1 MTRFFPVFKHVNIP
15 NLVTSLAVV
24 LALACQAIIM
34 KGHIETALT
43 LFMFVLLLNR
53 IDGVLARKL
62 NQVSPFGKELG
73 SLSELLNFVITPI
86 VLSWFMGFDGGYS
99 LLFFSLF
106 LLAGIWRLAD
116 FNLHGMV
123 QKGGRSYFRGLC
135 CTHAAALF
143 VIVASLYTRF
153 FEAESEL
160 SIHTGSLNVEP
171 ALSMNAGAFQI
182 EPTWVFIPF
191 YILTSLWMV
200 SSFQYDKNGKFTL
213 SFYLLTP
220 ISVFL
225 MFL

>member
-1 MTRFFPVFKHVNIP
+1 MTRIFPVLKHVNIP
-15 NLVTSLAVV
+15 NLVTSLAIV

-34 KGHIETALT
+34 KGHIKTALT
-43 LFMFVLLLNR
+43 VFMFVLLLNR

-123 QKGGRSYFRGLC
+123 QKGGCSYFRGLC

-153 FEAESEL
+153 LKAES
-160 SIHTGSLNVEP
+160 
-171 ALSMNAGAFQI
+171 A
-182 EPTWVFIPF
+182 WVFIPF